1 MPAGVYYS
9 MPYCAIFILPI
20 LIMDV
25 PALEGYVYAYTNS
38 TPNTTMIFE
47 DLPSMFGYQLQRDG
61 LPGYLVFAKPENAC
75 VPIAPPPSNTSLMD
89 FIVVIRRYGCN
100 FDVKVL
106 QAQLAG
112 YKAAIVHNVDSDQ
125 LLSMRWSNDEI
136 RRQITIPSV
145 FIGTHASQLMKSLF
159 TYDKGCKRVMCSS
172 SPSRPRV
179 SPSRVTRAG
188 PESRPGLSRPRP
200 ESPSHQSPP
209 GPVSPMSPSPAPSH
223 IPSPSPESQS
233 PSRPRVPV
241 PAQSPRPVPR
251 SRVPVPA
258 QSPRPRPRPGPESPV
273 PVPGPESPS
282 PSGPESPVP
291 VPAQSPRP
299 GPESPSPS
307 PSPSRPRIVRCV
319 QYRRRIRRNRLSKD
333 QLKKLP
339 VHKFS
344 KGDAYDVCAICLDEY
359 EEGDRLRV
367 LPCSH
372 AYHCKCVDTWLTQT
386 HKTCPVC
393 KQRVLRSASDSD
405 SETETAGEEND
416 ERESERTPLL
426 QASSSSGPHTFGTIG
441 VPHHGTQGLSQSGSS
456 CVCTGATTG
465 GSPAPEHNSTSS
477 GSDSGLSSAH
487 VYTV

>member
-1 MPAGVYYS
+1 

-159 TYDKGCKRVMCSS
+159 TYDKGAYVILIPDFSFPLGYYLIPFTGVVGIVIIVMII
-172 SPSRPRV
+172 V
-179 SPSRVTRAG
+179 
-188 PESRPGLSRPRP
+188 
-200 ESPSHQSPP
+200 
-209 GPVSPMSPSPAPSH
+209 M
-223 IPSPSPESQS
+223 
-233 PSRPRVPV
+233 
-241 PAQSPRPVPR
+241 
-251 SRVPVPA
+251 
-258 QSPRPRPRPGPESPV
+258 
-273 PVPGPESPS
+273 
-282 PSGPESPVP
+282 
-291 VPAQSPRP
+291 
-299 GPESPSPS
+299 
-307 PSPSRPRIVRCV
+307 IVRCV

>member
-159 TYDKGCKRVMCSS
+159 TYDKGAYVILIPDFSFPLGYYLIPFTGVVGIVIIVMII
-172 SPSRPRV
+172 V
-179 SPSRVTRAG
+179 
-188 PESRPGLSRPRP
+188 
-200 ESPSHQSPP
+200 
-209 GPVSPMSPSPAPSH
+209 M
-223 IPSPSPESQS
+223 
-233 PSRPRVPV
+233 
-241 PAQSPRPVPR
+241 
-251 SRVPVPA
+251 
-258 QSPRPRPRPGPESPV
+258 
-273 PVPGPESPS
+273 
-282 PSGPESPVP
+282 
-291 VPAQSPRP
+291 
-299 GPESPSPS
+299 
-307 PSPSRPRIVRCV
+307 IVRCV

>member
-159 TYDKGCKRVMCSS
+159 TYDKGAYVILIPDFSFPLGYYLIPFTGVVGIVIIVMII
-172 SPSRPRV
+172 V
-179 SPSRVTRAG
+179 
-188 PESRPGLSRPRP
+188 
-200 ESPSHQSPP
+200 
-209 GPVSPMSPSPAPSH
+209 M
-223 IPSPSPESQS
+223 
-233 PSRPRVPV
+233 
-241 PAQSPRPVPR
+241 
-251 SRVPVPA
+251 
-258 QSPRPRPRPGPESPV
+258 
-273 PVPGPESPS
+273 
-282 PSGPESPVP
+282 
-291 VPAQSPRP
+291 
-299 GPESPSPS
+299 
-307 PSPSRPRIVRCV
+307 IVRCV

-426 QASSSSGPHTFGTIG
+426 QASSSSGPHSFGTIG
-441 VPHHGTQGLSQSGSS
+441 VPHHGTQGLLQSGSS

>member
-159 TYDKGCKRVMCSS
+159 TYDKGAYVILIPDFSFPLGYYLIPFTGVVGIVIIVMII
-172 SPSRPRV
+172 V
-179 SPSRVTRAG
+179 
-188 PESRPGLSRPRP
+188 
-200 ESPSHQSPP
+200 
-209 GPVSPMSPSPAPSH
+209 M
-223 IPSPSPESQS
+223 
-233 PSRPRVPV
+233 
-241 PAQSPRPVPR
+241 
-251 SRVPVPA
+251 
-258 QSPRPRPRPGPESPV
+258 
-273 PVPGPESPS
+273 
-282 PSGPESPVP
+282 
-291 VPAQSPRP
+291 
-299 GPESPSPS
+299 
-307 PSPSRPRIVRCV
+307 IVRCV

-426 QASSSSGPHTFGTIG
+426 QASSSSGPHSFGTIG

>member
-159 TYDKGCKRVMCSS
+159 TYDKGAYVILIPDFSFPLGYYLIPFTGVVGIVIIVMII
-172 SPSRPRV
+172 V
-179 SPSRVTRAG
+179 
-188 PESRPGLSRPRP
+188 
-200 ESPSHQSPP
+200 
-209 GPVSPMSPSPAPSH
+209 M
-223 IPSPSPESQS
+223 
-233 PSRPRVPV
+233 
-241 PAQSPRPVPR
+241 
-251 SRVPVPA
+251 
-258 QSPRPRPRPGPESPV
+258 
-273 PVPGPESPS
+273 
-282 PSGPESPVP
+282 
-291 VPAQSPRP
+291 
-299 GPESPSPS
+299 
-307 PSPSRPRIVRCV
+307 IVRCV
-319 QYRRRIRRNRLSKD
+319 QYRQRIRRNRLSKD

-426 QASSSSGPHTFGTIG
+426 QASSSSGPHSFGTIG

>member
-159 TYDKGCKRVMCSS
+159 TYDKGAYVILIPDFSFPLGYYLIPFTGVVGIVIIVMII
-172 SPSRPRV
+172 V
-179 SPSRVTRAG
+179 
-188 PESRPGLSRPRP
+188 
-200 ESPSHQSPP
+200 
-209 GPVSPMSPSPAPSH
+209 M
-223 IPSPSPESQS
+223 
-233 PSRPRVPV
+233 
-241 PAQSPRPVPR
+241 
-251 SRVPVPA
+251 
-258 QSPRPRPRPGPESPV
+258 
-273 PVPGPESPS
+273 
-282 PSGPESPVP
+282 
-291 VPAQSPRP
+291 
-299 GPESPSPS
+299 
-307 PSPSRPRIVRCV
+307 IVRCV

-393 KQRVLRSASDSD
+393 KQRVLRSAADSD

-426 QASSSSGPHTFGTIG
+426 QASSSSGPHSFGTIG
-441 VPHHGTQGLSQSGSS
+441 LPHHGTQGLSQSGSS
-456 CVCTGATTG
+456 CGCTGATTG
-465 GSPAPEHNSTSS
+465 GSPAPENNSTSS